1 MKPWFKSKTIWINVS
16 AAVAGA
22 VQFLPGLKT
31 ELDPTVYAYA
41 FFVLSVVNL
50 VLRKVT
56 TEGITTKS
64 GA

>member
-1 MKPWFKSKTIWINVS
+1 MKPWYRSKTIWLNVS

-56 TEGITTKS
+56 TEGIS
-64 GA
+64 GRAQ